1 MLLNVLDALPVGV
14 FILDS
19 QFHVRRVNSKLEEFF
34 GIPRTEL
41 LGQDKRY
48 LIRERISAI
57 IEGGADFR
65 QRVLA
70 TYDSNTYAE
79 NFICHVLPGGGRQER
94 WLEHFSQP
102 IYKDSAI
109 IGRAEVYFDVT
120 ERVQSEEE
128 LNWIST
134 QFMQIQEREKARIAS
149 NLHNQVGQTVIAL
162 RFSLENLHTSL
173 REREGLQHEQ
183 ERLEQIIRRAEE
195 VGREISRISSDLLP
209 STLKP
214 FGIQETVRWMAGY
227 YKSLYGITVDCQ
239 FLGLQN
245 KRFAQEVEVVLFR
258 IFQEGLN
265 NVVKHAQ
272 TGLVQCKLI
281 YSHPRIIVM
290 IQDQG
295 RGFDPAMHRPG
306 TGLRIM
312 QQRVAEL
319 GGTLKISSRV
329 NCGTVIRVVIP
340 EVAPV
345 SSPGSPGE
353 RTLANI
359 AALVGPDTSATTNL
373 G

>member
-1 MLLNVLDALPVGV
+1 MLLNVLDTLPVGV

-19 QFHVRRVNSKLEEFF
+19 RFRVRRVNSKIEEFF
-34 GIPRTEL
+34 AIPRAEL
-41 LGQDKRY
+41 LGQDKRR
-48 LIRERISAI
+48 LVRERISAI
-57 IEGGADFR
+57 MDGGSDFR

-70 TYDSNTYAE
+70 TYDQNTYVE
-79 NFICHVLPGGGRQER
+79 NFVCHVLPGDCRQER
-94 WLEHFSQP
+94 WLEHYSQP
-102 IYKDSAI
+102 VRKGDAI

-120 ERVQSEEE
+120 ERIQTDEEI
-128 LNWIST
+128 NWIST
-134 QFMQIQEREKARIAS
+134 QFMQVQEREKARIAS

-162 RFSLENLHTSL
+162 RFALENLHASL
-173 REREGLQHEQ
+173 REREEMRFEQ

-195 VGREISRISSDLLP
+195 VGREISHISSDLLP

-214 FGIQETVRWMAGY
+214 FGIQETLSWMAGY

-239 FLGLQN
+239 FLGLQD
-245 KRFAQEVEVVLFR
+245 KRFAPEVEVVLFR

-295 RGFDPAMHRPG
+295 RGFDQG
-306 TGLRIM
+306 THQLGAGLRIM
-312 QQRVAEL
+312 QQRLAEL
-319 GGTLKISSRV
+319 GGTLKISSKV
-329 NCGTVIRVVIP
+329 NCGTVLRAVIP
-340 EVAPV
+340 DVVPV
-345 SSPGSPGE
+345 SGAESTEQQTPID
-353 RTLANI
+353 T
-359 AALVGPDTSATTNL
+359 AALAGPS